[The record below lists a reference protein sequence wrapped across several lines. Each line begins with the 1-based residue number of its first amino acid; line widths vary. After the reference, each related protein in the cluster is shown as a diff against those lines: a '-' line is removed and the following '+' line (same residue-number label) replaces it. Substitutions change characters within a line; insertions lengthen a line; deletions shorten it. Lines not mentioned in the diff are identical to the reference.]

1 MFLPEGR
8 TRLFQ
13 IYHLKIMTITEG
25 KTMPEQYL
33 EVGKI
38 TNTHGIMGEVR
49 VQPWADSPDFLC
61 RFDTLYVDE
70 AHWPIKVERARVHKN
85 MVILKL
91 EGVTDVPSALAMR
104 NAVLYIDRAD
114 ADLPEGSFFLADIM
128 GLEVRD
134 AQSGSVLGKV
144 ADILDLPAGNVY
156 VVRGGARE
164 IMIPAVPQFIAETNV
179 AEGYLRVNMMEG
191 L

>member
-1 MFLPEGR
+1 
-8 TRLFQ
+8 
-13 IYHLKIMTITEG
+13 
-25 KTMPEQYL
+25 MPEQYL

-61 RFDTLYVDE
+61 KFKTLYVDQ

-91 EGVTDVPSALAMR
+91 EGITDVHGALTMR
-104 NAVLYIDRAD
+104 NAILYIDRAD
-114 ADLPEGSFFLADIM
+114 AHLPEGSFFLADLM

-134 AQSGSVLGKV
+134 AQSGAVLGKI
-144 ADILDLPAGNVY
+144 ADIMNLPANNVY
-156 VVRGGARE
+156 VVQGGERE
-164 IMIPAVPQFIAETNV
+164 ILIPAVPQFIAETNV
-179 AEGYLRVNMMEG
+179 EGGYLRVNMMEG